1 MSSTTGTV
9 SAHPAGEFLSRYQPP
24 QGGYDEMVSSG
35 GQIRPAWSQFIS
47 RLEELGPEGLTQRSA
62 QALRLLRENGVT
74 YNVYGAAQDLERPWE
89 MDPLPILLPEA
100 EWAPL
105 SVGVQQRARL
115 LNRLLADI
123 YGPQDV
129 LKAGILPPHSIFQH
143 PGYLAPCVGINPPG
157 GIFLHW
163 YAAQLARRPDGS
175 WLVLG
180 DRTQGPSGA
189 GYAVENRIIVSR
201 TLPQDF
207 QSSNVVRLASFFIA
221 LQNTL
226 ANLARGNRDNPRVVL
241 LTPGPSSSRYFEDVY
256 LARYL
261 GYTLVEGGDL
271 TVRNVGV
278 FLKTLGGL
286 LPVDVILRR
295 MVDDDCDS
303 LELNPHSPGGIPGLV
318 QAARE
323 GQVVIANALGSGFL
337 EAPILQAF
345 MPAICRHLLGEDLQL
360 YGPQTW
366 WCGQPD
372 HRHYVENNL
381 EQLIIRPAFRQRKV
395 KTHAGW
401 MLNAEQRS
409 QLLAELRANPGQ
421 YVAQESIAGSTAP
434 VWTGTELQPWHAT
447 FRAYAVAQDGGYQ
460 IMPGGLA
467 RAAPRSEMLTES
479 MTAGQRSKD
488 VWILADRPVDTPT
501 LLRPPSTA
509 LELRRSGN
517 DLPSRA
523 ADHLFWLGRLMERTE
538 AKVRHVRSVVA
549 RMTSEL
555 QPAGV
560 AELHMLLVALD
571 ETVKSPVANL
581 DHADPAAW
589 HKLRAAVSDFLY
601 DPKRPGGLLET
612 LHAANRTASVVRDRI
627 SVDSWRIVN
636 QLELHPEAHA
646 GRGSL
651 SLDLGEALLPLN
663 HLLTLLSAFSGLCT
677 DSMTRGPG
685 WRFLDIG
692 RRIERALQTVR
703 LIRGLLVD
711 AQTDLLPRLE
721 AMLEIA
727 DSSMTYRYRYLTTL
741 QLAPVLD
748 LVLVD
753 ETNPRAV
760 GFQLVALAE
769 HVKNLSRDRGD
780 FVRTPEQKLMLAAQA
795 ALRLVDVEAFCTV
808 NGLDDRMLL
817 DDFLEQVAS
826 DLRSLSDS
834 ITHTYL
840 THTAAARQLDA
851 VVTADRR

>member
-1 MSSTTGTV
+1 MSPTTGTV
-9 SAHPAGEFLSRYQPP
+9 SAHPAGEFLSSYQPP
-24 QGGYDEMVSSG
+24 EQGYDEMVTSSG
-35 GQIRPAWSQFIS
+35 EIRPAWSQFLT
-47 RLEELGPEGLTQRSA
+47 RLQELGPDGLTQRSE
-62 QALRLLRENGVT
+62 QARRLLRENGVT
-74 YNVYGAAQDLERPWE
+74 YNVYGASQDLERPWE
-89 MDPLPILLPEA
+89 LDPLPILLPESEWQPLA
-100 EWAPL
+100 EA
-105 SVGVQQRARL
+105 VQQRARL
-115 LNRLLADI
+115 LDRLLADI
-123 YGPQDV
+123 YGPQEV
-129 LKAGILPPHSIFQH
+129 LKSGVLPPHAIFQH
-143 PGYLAPCVGINPPG
+143 PGYLTPCVGINPPG
-157 GIFLHW
+157 GVFLHW

-207 QSSNVVRLASFFIA
+207 QSSNVVRLASFFIT
-221 LQNTL
+221 LRNSL
-226 ANLARGNRDNPRVVL
+226 ANLSRHNKDNPRVVL
-241 LTPGPSSSRYFEDVY
+241 LTPGPRSSRYFEDVY

-261 GYTLVEGGDL
+261 GYALVEGGDL
-271 TVRNVGV
+271 TVRNIGV

-295 MVDDDCDS
+295 VVDDDCDP
-303 LELNPHSPGGIPGLV
+303 LELNPDSAEGIPGLV
-318 QAARE
+318 QAARD

-345 MPAICRHLLGEDLQL
+345 LPAICRHLLGEDLKL
-360 YGPQTW
+360 LGAQTW
-366 WCGQPD
+366 WCGQPED
-372 HRHYVENNL
+372 RHFVESNL
-381 EQLIIRPAFRQRKV
+381 NKLIIRPAFRQRKV

-401 MLNAEQRS
+401 LLNDEERAK
-409 QLLAELRANPGQ
+409 LLSEMHAHPGQ
-421 YVAQESIAGSTAP
+421 FVAQEPIAGSTAP
-434 VWTGTELQPWHAT
+434 VWNGRELQPWHVT
-447 FRAYAVAQDGGYQ
+447 YRAYAVAHEGGYQ
-460 IMPGGLA
+460 IMPGGLS

-479 MTAGQRSKD
+479 MTAGQGSKD
-488 VWILADRPVDTPT
+488 VWIIADRPVETVT
-501 LLRPPSTA
+501 LLRPPTSA

-538 AKVRHVRSVVA
+538 AKIRHVRSVVA
-549 RMTSEL
+549 RLTSEL
-555 QPAGV
+555 QPSGL
-560 AELHMLLVALD
+560 AEVHMLLVALD
-571 ETVKSPVANL
+571 ERGKSPVANL
-581 DHADPAAW
+581 DLDNPAAW
-589 HKLRAAVSDFLY
+589 QKLRAAVADFLY

-612 LHAANRTASVVRDRI
+612 LLISYRTASVVRDRI
-627 SVDSWRIVN
+627 SVDSWRIIN
-636 QLELHPEAHA
+636 QLEMHPRNHA
-646 GRGSL
+646 TSGAS

-703 LIRGLLVD
+703 LMRGLLVD
-711 AQTDLLPRLE
+711 AHADLLPRLE
-721 AMLEIA
+721 AMLEIV

-795 ALRLVDVEAFCTV
+795 ALRLVDVEAFCLV
-808 NGLDDRMLL
+808 NGLDDRTLL
-817 DDFLEQVAS
+817 DDFLEQVAC
-826 DLRSLSDS
+826 DLRALSDS

-840 THTAAARQLDA
+840 THTAQARQLDA
-851 VVTADRR
+851 VATANRR

>member
-9 SAHPAGEFLSRYQPP
+9 SAHPAGVFASHYRPSHQFF
-24 QGGYDEMVSSG
+24 DEMVSAEG
-35 GQIRPAWSQFIS
+35 GIRPAWAQFVP
-47 RLEELGPEGLTQRSA
+47 RLDELGADGLTECTE
-62 QALRLLRENGVT
+62 QARRLLRENGVT
-74 YNVYGAAQDLERPWE
+74 YNVYGASQDLERPWDL
-89 MDPLPILLPEA
+89 DPLPILLPES
-100 EWAPL
+100 EWQPL
-105 SVGVQQRARL
+105 SEAVQQRAL
-115 LNRLLADI
+115 LLDRLLADI
-123 YGPQDV
+123 YGPQTV
-129 LKAGILPPHSIFQH
+129 LKSGVLPPHALFQH
-143 PGYLAPCVGINPPG
+143 PGYLIPCAGIVPPG

-163 YAAQLARRPDGS
+163 YAAQLARRPNGS
-175 WLVLG
+175 WVVLG

-207 QSSNVVRLASFFIA
+207 QNSNVVRLASFFIA
-221 LQNTL
+221 LRNTL
-226 ANLARGNRDNPRVVL
+226 ANLARTHRDNPRVVL

-261 GYTLVEGGDL
+261 GYALVEGGDL
-271 TVRNVGV
+271 TVRGVEV

-295 MVDDDCDS
+295 MVDAECDPLELCPDS
-303 LELNPHSPGGIPGLV
+303 LSGIPGLV
-318 QAARE
+318 QAARD

-337 EAPILQAF
+337 EAPILQPYL
-345 MPAICRHLLGEDLQL
+345 PAICRHLLGQDLKL
-360 YGPQTW
+360 LGAQTW
-366 WCGQPD
+366 WCGAPD
-372 HRHYVENNL
+372 QLRYVESHL
-381 EQLIIRPAFRQRKV
+381 EQLVIRPAFRQRKV
-395 KTHAGW
+395 RTHAGW
-401 MLNAEQRS
+401 LLSNDEKAK
-409 QLLAELRANPGQ
+409 LLAEVRANPSEF
-421 YVAQESIAGSTAP
+421 VAQEQITGSTAP
-434 VWTGTELQPWHAT
+434 IWNGSELLPWHVT
-447 FRAYAVAQDGGYQ
+447 FRAYAVAHEGGYQ
-460 IMPGGLA
+460 IMPGGLS
-467 RAAPRSEMLTES
+467 RVAPRSEMLTES

-488 VWILADRPVDTPT
+488 VWILADRPVDTVS
-501 LLRPPSTA
+501 LLRPPTSA
-509 LELRRSGN
+509 LELRRTGN

-555 QPAGV
+555 QPAGL
-560 AELHMLLVALD
+560 AELHMLLVSLD
-571 ETVKSPVANL
+571 AAGKSPVQDL
-581 DHADPAAW
+581 SLEDPEAW
-589 HKLRAAVSDFLY
+589 PKLRSAVWEFLY
-601 DPKRPGGLLET
+601 NPLRPSGLLET
-612 LHAANRTASVVRDRI
+612 LQAANRTASVVRDRI

-636 QLELHPEAHA
+636 QLALTPQTHDGDSQAI
-646 GRGSL
+646 
-651 SLDLGEALLPLN
+651 DLADALMPLN

-711 AQTDLLPRLE
+711 AQADLLPRLE

-760 GFQLVALAE
+760 GFQLFALAE
-769 HVKNLSRDRGD
+769 HVKNLSRDRGE
-780 FVRTPEQKLMLAAQA
+780 FARSPEQKLMLAAQA
-795 ALRLVDVEAFCTV
+795 ALRLVDVEAFCSV
-808 NGLDDRMLL
+808 NGLEDRVLL
-817 DDFLEQVAS
+817 DDFLEHVAS

-834 ITHTYL
+834 ISHTYL
-840 THTAAARQLDA
+840 THTSTARQLDTL
-851 VVTADRR
+851 VTASRS

>member
-24 QGGYDEMVSSG
+24 ELGYDEMLTSSG
-35 GQIRPAWSQFIS
+35 EIRPAWSQFVS
-47 RLEELGPEGLTQRSA
+47 RLDELGADGLTQRSE
-62 QALRLLRENGVT
+62 QARRLLRENGVT
-74 YNVYGAAQDLERPWE
+74 YNVYGASQDLERPWE
-89 MDPLPILLPEA
+89 LDPLPILLPES
-100 EWAPL
+100 EWQPL
-105 SVGVQQRARL
+105 SEAVQQRAQL
-115 LNRLLADI
+115 LDRLLADI

-129 LKAGILPPHSIFQH
+129 LKSGILPPHALFQH

-175 WLVLG
+175 WIVLG

-201 TLPQDF
+201 TLPHDF
-207 QSSNVVRLASFFIA
+207 QTSNVVRLASFFIT
-221 LQNTL
+221 LRNTL
-226 ANLARGNRDNPRVVL
+226 ASLARNNRDNPRVVL
-241 LTPGPSSSRYFEDVY
+241 LTPGPRSSRYFEDVY

-303 LELNPHSPGGIPGLV
+303 LELNPDSPGGVPGLV

-345 MPAICRHLLGEDLQL
+345 LPAICRHLLGEDLKL
-360 YGPQTW
+360 WSPQTW
-366 WCGQPD
+366 WCGNPD
-372 HRHYVENNL
+372 HQLYIENNL
-381 EQLIIRPAFRQRKV
+381 ENLIIRPAFRQRKV
-395 KTHAGW
+395 KIHAGW
-401 MLNAEQRS
+401 MLNTEERG
-409 QLLAELRANPGQ
+409 QLLSELRANPGHF
-421 YVAQESIAGSTAP
+421 VAQEPIAGSTAP
-434 VWTGTELQPWHAT
+434 VWNGTELQPWHVT

-460 IMPGGLA
+460 VMPGGLS

-488 VWILADRPVDTPT
+488 VWIISDQPVDTVS

-523 ADHLFWLGRLMERTE
+523 ADHLFWLGRLIERAE
-538 AKVRHVRSVVA
+538 AKIRHIRSVVA

-555 QPAGV
+555 QPSGL
-560 AELHMLLVALD
+560 AELHMLLVSVD
-571 ETVKSPVANL
+571 ETGKSPVAEL
-581 DHADPAAW
+581 DLDSPTAW
-589 HKLRAAVSDFLY
+589 PKIWSAVSEFLY
-601 DPKRPGGLLET
+601 DPKRQGGLLET
-612 LHAANRTASVVRDRI
+612 LQGAYHTASIVRDRI
-627 SVDSWRIVN
+627 SVDGWRIVN
-636 QLELHPEAHA
+636 QLELHPRKLITSGTAA
-646 GRGSL
+646 P
-651 SLDLGEALLPLN
+651 DLGESLMPLN

-692 RRIERALQTVR
+692 RRIERALQTVQ

-711 AQTDLLPRLE
+711 AQADLLPRLE

-795 ALRLVDVEAFCTV
+795 ALRLVDVEAFCSV
-808 NGLDDRMLL
+808 NGLDDRVLL
-817 DDFLEQVAS
+817 DDFLEHVAC

-840 THTAAARQLDA
+840 THTAPARQLDA
-851 VVTADRR
+851 VALTTRR

>member
-1 MSSTTGTV
+1 MSSTTGAV
-9 SAHPAGEFLSRYQPP
+9 SAHPTGEFASLYQPSGP
-24 QGGYDEMVSSG
+24 FFDEMVSADG
-35 GQIRPAWSQFIS
+35 GIRPAWSQFIPS
-47 RLEELGPEGLTQRSA
+47 LNELGPEGLTQRTE
-62 QALRLLRENGVT
+62 QARRLLRENGVT
-74 YNVYGAAQDLERPWE
+74 YNVYGASQDLERPWDL
-89 MDPLPILLPEA
+89 DPLPILLPES
-100 EWAPL
+100 EWQPL
-105 SVGVQQRARL
+105 SESVQQRARL
-115 LNRLLADI
+115 LDRLLADI
-123 YGPQDV
+123 YGPQRV
-129 LKAGILPPHSIFQH
+129 VKAGILPPHAIFQH
-143 PGYLAPCVGINPPG
+143 PGFLPPCVGISPPG
-157 GIFLHW
+157 SIFLHW

-175 WLVLG
+175 WAVLG

-201 TLPQDF
+201 TLPQEF
-207 QSSNVVRLASFFIA
+207 QSSNVVRLASFFIT
-221 LQNTL
+221 LRNTL
-226 ANLARGNRDNPRVVL
+226 ANLAPHNKDNPRVVL

-271 TVRNVGV
+271 TVRSVGV

-295 MVDDDCDS
+295 TVDSDCDP
-303 LELNPHSPGGIPGLV
+303 LELHADTGGGIPGLV
-318 QAARE
+318 QVARE
-323 GQVVIANALGSGFL
+323 GKVVIANALGSGFL
-337 EAPILQAF
+337 EAPILQPF
-345 MPAICRHLLGEDLQL
+345 LPAICQYLLGEELQL
-360 YGPQTW
+360 RGAQTW
-366 WCGQPD
+366 WCGQPE
-372 HRHYVENNL
+372 HRKYVEDHL
-381 EQLIIRPAFRQRKV
+381 GELIIRPAFRQRKV
-395 KTHAGW
+395 RTHAGW
-401 MLNAEQRS
+401 LLSSEAKAE
-409 QLLAELRANPGQ
+409 LIAELRANPTKF
-421 YVAQESIAGSTAP
+421 VAQEPIPGSTAP
-434 VWTGTELQPWHAT
+434 IWNGTELQPWHVT
-447 FRAYAVAQDGGYQ
+447 FRAYAVAHEGGYQ
-460 IMPGGLA
+460 IMPGGLS
-467 RAAPRSEMLTES
+467 RVAPRSEMLTES
-479 MTAGQRSKD
+479 MTAGQRAKD
-488 VWILADRPVDTPT
+488 VWILGRHPVDTVS

-555 QPAGV
+555 QPAGL

-571 ETVKSPVANL
+571 PLDESPVADLSL
-581 DHADPAAW
+581 DDPEAW
-589 HKLRAAVSDFLY
+589 PKLREAVWEFLY
-601 DPKRPGGLLET
+601 DPKRQGGLLET
-612 LHAANRTASVVRDRI
+612 LLAANRTASIVRDRI
-627 SVDSWRIVN
+627 SVDGWRIVN
-636 QLELHPEAHA
+636 QLEVRPHQHDDGIEVSMDLAE
-646 GRGSL
+646 SL
-651 SLDLGEALLPLN
+651 MPLN

-711 AQTDLLPRLE
+711 AHSDLLPRLE

-753 ETNPRAV
+753 ETNPRAA

-780 FVRTPEQKLMLAAQA
+780 FVRSPEQKLMLAAQA
-795 ALRLVDVEAFCTV
+795 ALRLVDVEAFCSV
-808 NGLDDRMLL
+808 NGLEDRVLL
-817 DDFLEQVAS
+817 DEFLSRMAA

-840 THTAAARQLDA
+840 THTAPARQLDTL
-851 VVTADRR
+851 VTATRT